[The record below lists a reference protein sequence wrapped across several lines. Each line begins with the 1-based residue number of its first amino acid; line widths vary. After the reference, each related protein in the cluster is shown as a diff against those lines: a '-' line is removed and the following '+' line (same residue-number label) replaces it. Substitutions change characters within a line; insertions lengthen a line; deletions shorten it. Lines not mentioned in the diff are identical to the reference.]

1 MFTDF
6 TKIKQNKLYFYIICL
21 FLMLYMLIYKAV
33 N

>member
-6 TKIKQNKLYFYIICL
+6 TKIKQNKLYYYIICL
-21 FLMLYMLIYKAV
+21 FLMFYKFIYKAI

>member
-6 TKIKQNKLYFYIICL
+6 TKIKQNKLYFYILCL
-21 FLMLYMLIYKAV
+21 FTMLYKYIYKAI